1 MDFEL
6 GLVRALT
13 TDSEFRAEFEADA
26 EGTLTRRGILVG
38 EETRAALVEAI
49 HAIYPYRKSG
59 GGWWMTY
66 RDLTPSALGSR

>member
-1 MDFEL
+1 MDLEL

-13 TDSEFRAEFEADA
+13 TDPEFRAEFKADA
-26 EGTLTRRGILVG
+26 EGTLIRRGIRVG

-49 HAIYPYRKSG
+49 HMIYPYRKGS

-66 RDLTPSALGSR
+66 RDLTPSALESC

>member
-1 MDFEL
+1 MNLEL

-26 EGTLTRRGILVG
+26 EGTLTRRGVLVD
-38 EETRAALVEAI
+38 EETRAALVDAMRLV
-49 HAIYPYRKSG
+49 HPYRKSG